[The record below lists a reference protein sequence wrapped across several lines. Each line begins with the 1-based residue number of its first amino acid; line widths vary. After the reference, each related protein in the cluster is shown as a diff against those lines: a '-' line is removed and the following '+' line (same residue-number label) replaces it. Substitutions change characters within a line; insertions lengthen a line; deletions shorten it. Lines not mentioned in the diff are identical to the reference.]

1 MDSDDSYES
10 MSEAFREADTELSS
24 SSASSSQTSVNR
36 DSSEIRELY
45 ASTFSGPEPS
55 GSTVDGQIGS
65 LTAKIK
71 EQTTQIHQLK
81 EERIG
86 FLEQITRLYTSLEE
100 KESELVEFM
109 QSYEQKAHDVAVYM
123 QEVQGLLL
131 QLATL
136 FPDQLEM
143 PPSTSLDQPH
153 DKSAQVE
160 PSDFHRTIC
169 SGGRQQSTNSFQLSE
184 PETQKFRDQ
193 RGRALLYALSA
204 SVATAS
210 ARNKEATLPRTIEQ
224 SNGLHNATTKTGHT
238 DASTVNQ
245 KQTPSSPDPPQSV
258 LFYLPTQNDETDELS
273 STVCHLPPFCWSA
286 DHVLYWL
293 REYACLPGG
302 CLDAAKRLGLDG
314 KQLTSLS
321 GHKADKL
328 LLLSDEGLQRKFQLA
343 LEDLRVHGSPGLSRC
358 PGPSHIHPRWVCEV
372 WLRRYLG
379 LTQLIPAFA
388 VRRVDGRLLASLA
401 VHKAVRPKSQHGHAQ
416 FISGPCEHTVQGDPV
431 LDSLNKPHVMNG
443 INGHEAGAAKDN
455 IRGSGCW
462 RGVRRKELCR
472 ILLGIGR
479 DTSVGTATGGG
490 VSGADLRPAAKFLI
504 GKTEAHSLRTGIEVL
519 RLFGFKIED
528 FTRGIDGTGLHGAY
542 MVLDPT
548 FDVVRLMKH
557 LHLPA
562 NIAAAHKLDEHLQ
575 ALLKPARQRVGLA
588 SKQPG
593 LFRHRSMSRS
603 NRPTV
608 MQRSITSSNAI
619 HSNAVADQSSPQ
631 MSKNDLRVVSSNGS
645 KFTRNLAP
653 SVRLDKLKVVPS
665 NLNRPLNGS
674 PSPTSLPDTPRKT
687 PFINFSKRDKRKAV
701 TVSGDL
707 TAGRFARV
715 FARNRPLV
723 PTPHTQPSSLTT
735 KANAPVSCVGQTC
748 EDQDDQSAT
757 LGRNPSSRTTTGTIR
772 SPFAARSVIR
782 NSPSPKHSGMVMAS
796 PVRGGVPSSEAPLV
810 DPFCPETAR
819 GRVRIMLGQLPR
831 SVNAGS
837 PEKVCP
843 SDSKSIHS
851 NTSCPSWR
859 NMNCEDYECQMEKS
873 NIPADRSKCSVDSF
887 LPLFSTSETNLQ
899 SSVSVTSLSLSNCG
913 GASLQDSRLT

>member
-10 MSEAFREADTELSS
+10 MSEVFREADTELSS

-36 DSSEIRELY
+36 NSSEIRELY
-45 ASTFSGPEPS
+45 ASTFSGPEPNS
-55 GSTVDGQIGS
+55 STTDGQIGS

-109 QSYEQKAHDVAVYM
+109 QSYEQKANDVAVYM

-136 FPDQLEM
+136 FPDQLEL
-143 PPSTSLDQPH
+143 PSSTSLDQPH
-153 DKSAQVE
+153 DKPAQVE
-160 PSDFHRTIC
+160 PHDSHKTMC
-169 SGGRQQSTNSFQLSE
+169 SGNRLQSTNSFQLSE

-210 ARNKEATLPRTIEQ
+210 ARNKEATLPRTTEQ
-224 SNGLHNATTKTGHT
+224 SNGSHSTTTKSGHIDT
-238 DASTVNQ
+238 STVNQ
-245 KQTPSSPDPPQSV
+245 KQTPSSLDLLQSAM
-258 LFYLPTQNDETDELS
+258 FYSPTQNDEADEPS
-273 STVCHLPPFCWSA
+273 STVCHLPPFCWSP

-358 PGPSHIHPRWVCEV
+358 PGPSHIHPRWICEV

-388 VRRVDGRLLASLA
+388 VRRIDGRLLASLA
-401 VHKAVRPKSQHGHAQ
+401 IQKTVRHKSQHGRAQ
-416 FISGPCEHTVQGDPV
+416 LISGPCGNTVQADPTH
-431 LDSLNKPHVMNG
+431 DSPNKPYFMNG
-443 INGHEAGAAKDN
+443 ANGHETGTAKDN
-455 IRGSGCW
+455 IRGTGRW

-472 ILLGIGR
+472 ILLGLGR
-479 DTSVGTATGGG
+479 DTSVGTANAGG
-490 VSGADLRPAAKFLI
+490 DLERAQKECETTDANLLI
-504 GKTEAHSLRTGIEVL
+504 WTNERVAVWLKSLGL
-519 RLFGFKIED
+519 QD

-548 FDVVRLMKH
+548 FDVYRLMKH

-575 ALLKPARQRVGLA
+575 ALLKPARQLVGLT

-603 NRPTV
+603 KRPTV

-619 HSNAVADQSSPQ
+619 HSSAVANQPPPQ
-631 MSKNDLRVVSSNGS
+631 MSNNDLRVVSSNGP
-645 KFTRNLAP
+645 KFARNPAI
-653 SVRLDKLKVVPS
+653 SARLDKLKVAPS
-665 NLNRPLNGS
+665 DISRPVNGS
-674 PSPTSLPDTPRKT
+674 PSPTSLPDSPRKT
-687 PFINFSKRDKRKAV
+687 PLINLSKRDKRKAV

-715 FARNRPLV
+715 FTRNRPLV
-723 PTPHTQPSSLTT
+723 PAPHTQPFSLIT
-735 KANAPVSCVGQTC
+735 KANAPVSCVGHTC
-748 EDQDDQSAT
+748 EDSDDQSAT
-757 LGRNPSSRTTTGTIR
+757 LGRNPSIHTTTGTVR
-772 SPFAARSVIR
+772 FPFAVRSVKQ
-782 NSPSPKHSGMVMAS
+782 NSPSPKHSGVVMAS

-819 GRVRIMLGQLPR
+819 GRLRIMLGQLPR
-831 SVNAGS
+831 AVNAGS
-837 PEKVCP
+837 PEQVCP
-843 SDSKSIHS
+843 SDLKSMIS
-851 NTSCPSWR
+851 NMSCPSWR
-859 NMNCEDYECQMEKS
+859 NINCEDCESQIGKS
-873 NIPADRSKCSVDSF
+873 NITDDPSKCSVDSF
-887 LPLFSTSETNLQ
+887 LPLFSTSRANLQ
-899 SSVSVTSLSLSNCG
+899 SNVSISSLSLSNCG
-913 GASLQDSRLT
+913 GSCLQDSLLT

>member
-10 MSEAFREADTELSS
+10 ISEAFREADTELSS

-55 GSTVDGQIGS
+55 SSTVDGQIGS

-109 QSYEQKAHDVAVYM
+109 QSYEQKANDVAVYM

-136 FPDQLEM
+136 FPDQLEL

-153 DKSAQVE
+153 DKPAQVE
-160 PSDFHRTIC
+160 PNDFHRTIC
-169 SGGRQQSTNSFQLSE
+169 SGGRPQSRNSFQISE

-204 SVATAS
+204 SVATAT
-210 ARNKEATLPRTIEQ
+210 ARNKEATLPRTVEQ
-224 SNGLHNATTKTGHT
+224 SNGLHSATTKTGHT
-238 DASTVNQ
+238 DAGTVNQ

-258 LFYLPTQNDETDELS
+258 MFYLPTQSDEADELN

-388 VRRVDGRLLASLA
+388 VRRVDGRLLASL
-401 VHKAVRPKSQHGHAQ
+401 VIHKAARPKSQHGQAQ
-416 FISGPCEHTVQGDPV
+416 LISGPCDHIAQGDSA
-431 LDSLNKPHVMNG
+431 LDSPNKPHI
-443 INGHEAGAAKDN
+443 INGANGHMTGAAKDN
-455 IRGSGCW
+455 IHGTGCW

-472 ILLGIGR
+472 ILLGLGR
-479 DTSVGTATGGG
+479 DTSVGTTNAGG

-519 RLFGFKIED
+519 RLFGFKIEDLERAQKECETTDTNLLIWTNERVAAWLKSLGLQD

-575 ALLKPARQRVGLA
+575 ALLKPAR
-588 SKQPG
+588 
-593 LFRHRSMSRS
+593 
-603 NRPTV
+603 
-608 MQRSITSSNAI
+608 
-619 HSNAVADQSSPQ
+619 
-631 MSKNDLRVVSSNGS
+631 
-645 KFTRNLAP
+645 
-653 SVRLDKLKVVPS
+653 
-665 NLNRPLNGS
+665 
-674 PSPTSLPDTPRKT
+674 
-687 PFINFSKRDKRKAV
+687 
-701 TVSGDL
+701 
-707 TAGRFARV
+707 
-715 FARNRPLV
+715 
-723 PTPHTQPSSLTT
+723 
-735 KANAPVSCVGQTC
+735 
-748 EDQDDQSAT
+748 
-757 LGRNPSSRTTTGTIR
+757 
-772 SPFAARSVIR
+772 
-782 NSPSPKHSGMVMAS
+782 
-796 PVRGGVPSSEAPLV
+796 
-810 DPFCPETAR
+810 
-819 GRVRIMLGQLPR
+819 
-831 SVNAGS
+831 
-837 PEKVCP
+837 
-843 SDSKSIHS
+843 
-851 NTSCPSWR
+851 
-859 NMNCEDYECQMEKS
+859 
-873 NIPADRSKCSVDSF
+873 
-887 LPLFSTSETNLQ
+887 
-899 SSVSVTSLSLSNCG
+899 
-913 GASLQDSRLT
+913 